1 MTKKISKDR
10 EHVLN
15 RINTSD
21 LMVTYK
27 ILYITTEYMSDMD
40 IQTLVEKM

>member
-1 MTKKISKDR
+1 MPLTQLIEQDDKKKISKDR
-10 EHVLN
+10 EHVPN

-27 ILYITTEYMSDMD
+27 IL
-40 IQTLVEKM
+40 